1 MLDQMYRIQVQISGV
16 RPLLFDRYAGDNNTT
31 LPVEEKM
38 YLTEAGQLILPAL
51 NVFSMLC
58 GENTKSVARQFWGRK
73 GKTVALGISAY
84 SDIKPYEIPILDD
97 DGPIMFTG
105 FNHQI
110 EVVEHVARL
119 NKGIPNPKVR
129 PQLNLPWQANFT
141 IEYQRNEY
149 CTLEMLRQSVQM
161 GGTIGLG
168 TFRPFYGR
176 FHTTVFDVEEM

>member
-1 MLDQMYRIQVQISGV
+1 MYRIQVHISGL

-38 YLTEAGQLILPAL
+38 YLTEAGQLIIPAL

-84 SDIKPYEIPILDD
+84 CDIKPYEIPILDE
-97 DGPIMFTG
+97 GEPIFFTG
-105 FNHQI
+105 FNGKI

-119 NKGIPNPKVR
+119 ARGIPNPKVR
-129 PQLNLPWQANFT
+129 PQLNLPWSADFE

-161 GGTIGLG
+161 AGTIGLG

-176 FHTTVFDVEEM
+176 FVTSVFDVEEI